1 MHDSTH
7 CDKCSESDYNYLEL
21 DPTWVSLEHP
31 EEERGRNRGRPGWMY
46 YTCLLVTGFSA
57 RRPQH
62 SCKRAEQRDREQLQ
76 SSCQPHQSAT
86 NGTAY
91 SVGTGTHT
99 PHTHTLRAQACGQEQ
114 CTQYFAVVIKNPSS
128 NLLGDFPVTTSAV
141 HKRIAWSSKA
151 RGNCTTSGLSKNFQ
165 NLFDQLENT
174 WRVKP

>member
-99 PHTHTLRAQACGQEQ
+99 THTHSEPRLAPRNSALSISLLSLKIPAPIFWVTFLLQLQ
-114 CTQYFAVVIKNPSS
+114 QYTKEFPG
-128 NLLGDFPVTTSAV
+128 LLKLEEIVQLQGFP
-141 HKRIAWSSKA
+141 RIFKTFLINS
-151 RGNCTTSGLSKNFQ
+151 RTHGG
-165 NLFDQLENT
+165 
-174 WRVKP
+174 